1 MSMLPAFQQ
10 SIANGIVAAS
20 VYALIALGFSLIYG
34 TTRFFHFAHGAVYTA
49 GAYLAYAL
57 IVQSHAPLWAAV
69 PAAVVLA
76 SLLGMLTEVGVYRPL
91 RKRYAGT
98 LVLLIASLGLYV
110 GLQNLISLF
119 YGDGIRTMRTGP
131 VREGIA
137 VLGARITPIQLLTIA
152 AAVGLFVVVGLALA
166 YSRLGRALRA
176 VANDPELARVAGIDT
191 DRCVLFAFGLGSALA
206 AVAAILISL
215 DVDITP
221 TMGMNALLM
230 GVVATIIGGVGSIP
244 GVALG
249 SLLLGLA
256 QHLGVWK
263 VGSEWQDAIAFAVLV
278 AFLLFR
284 PYGVFGRELKKAT
297 V

>member
-91 RKRYAGT
+91 RKRSAGT